1 MRAKLCAAIAGLA
14 IATPPVLAQ
23 DLPTDQLERHADVVR
38 QDTHLRSTLRHSQA
52 RQNNRSQRASPQQAA
67 ACAKKAQF
75 RSEYGADHP
84 KVQKLY
90 DLCRSVGL

>member
-1 MRAKLCAAIAGLA
+1 MKIRMLTATTPFLLAALPAM
-14 IATPPVLAQ
+14 AQ

-38 QDTHLRSTLRHSQA
+38 QDSHLRSSLKHSMA
-52 RQNNRSQRASPQQAA
+52 RQTGRATPRQAA

-75 RSEYGADHP
+75 RKEHGAEHP